1 MNNNKHIPSIVKIK
15 GLEKEVD
22 LLLKE
27 YSTANKNYIRN
38 LTNGLKDKASN
49 DAKLMEALNKE
60 ILKLLTTINDDIK
73 AISPKGIKN
82 KEMIQ
87 LNNKNIKSLI
97 ASLKHDERNLEKMI
111 RSTSDSDGS
120 LDASA
125 IHLTSVK
132 FHYIFYFF
140 LFIIILFL
148 TYKIT
153 TSNNSIM
160 LELIIFI
167 LISGLLV
174 YYFVWQ
180 KISNT
185 FYNVRN
191 SLKNKIQ
198 NLNL

>member
-27 YSTANKNYIRN
+27 YATANKNYIRN

-60 ILKLLTTINDDIK
+60 ILKLLTTINADIK
-73 AISPKGIKN
+73 AISPKGLKN

-97 ASLKHDERNLEKMI
+97 ASLKHDEQNLEKMI
-111 RSTSDSDGS
+111 RSTSDTDGS
-120 LDASA
+120 VDASA

-132 FHYIFYFF
+132 FQYFLYIF
-140 LFIIILFL
+140 LFILILFL
-148 TYKIT
+148 SYKIT
-153 TSNNSIM
+153 TSTDSIM

-180 KISNT
+180 KITNV

>member
-73 AISPKGIKN
+73 AISPKGLKN

-132 FHYIFYFF
+132 FHSIFYFF

-153 TSNNSIM
+153 TSTDSIM

-167 LISGLLV
+167 LISVLLV

-185 FYNVRN
+185 FYNLRN
-191 SLKNKIQ
+191 YFKKKIQ